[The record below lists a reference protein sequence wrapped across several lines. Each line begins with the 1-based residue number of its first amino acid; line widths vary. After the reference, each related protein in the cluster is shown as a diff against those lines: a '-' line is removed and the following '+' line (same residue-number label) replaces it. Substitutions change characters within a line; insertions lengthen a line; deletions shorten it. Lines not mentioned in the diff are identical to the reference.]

1 MGFMGACGHKNY
13 PSLLSQNSS
22 VVKLFSRG
30 GNHGANPVPPTS
42 PLFDDATGPNGAA
55 FDTTLPSSRL
65 VQQWIR
71 RQRAVVVVLH
81 QGLRLHGRLLW
92 QDSTALALQLRD
104 GQDPVLV
111 QRRGLALIHPVEVS
125 LETAP
130 RVP

>member
-1 MGFMGACGHKNY
+1 MG
-13 PSLLSQNSS
+13 PI
-22 VVKLFSRG
+22 
-30 GNHGANPVPPTS
+30 PVPPTS
-42 PLFDDATGPNGAA
+42 PLFDDANGPNEAT

-65 VQQWIR
+65 LQQWIR
-71 RQRAVVVVLH
+71 RQQAVVVVLH
-81 QGLRLHGRLLW
+81 QGLRLDGRLLW

-111 QRRGLALIHPVEVS
+111 QRRSLALIHPVEVS